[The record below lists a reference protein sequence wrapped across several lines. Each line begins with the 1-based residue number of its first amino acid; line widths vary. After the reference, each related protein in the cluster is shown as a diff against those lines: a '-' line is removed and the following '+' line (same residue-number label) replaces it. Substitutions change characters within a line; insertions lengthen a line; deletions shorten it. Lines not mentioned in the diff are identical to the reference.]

1 MTHCPNCGA
10 RIVPTPRE
18 MRKWRKAAGLNLH
31 EMARRLEV
39 TASYFL
45 FGEGNTITRRHRDRT
60 LPEIHFAMNLRHA
73 AALALL
79 SWTMTFTVPGNKSDP
94 DTSWQYRT
102 VEK

>member
-1 MTHCPNCGA
+1 
-10 RIVPTPRE
+10 
-18 MRKWRKAAGLNLH
+18 
-31 EMARRLEV
+31 
-39 TASYFL
+39 
-45 FGEGNTITRRHRDRT
+45 
-60 LPEIHFAMNLRHA
+60 MNLRHA